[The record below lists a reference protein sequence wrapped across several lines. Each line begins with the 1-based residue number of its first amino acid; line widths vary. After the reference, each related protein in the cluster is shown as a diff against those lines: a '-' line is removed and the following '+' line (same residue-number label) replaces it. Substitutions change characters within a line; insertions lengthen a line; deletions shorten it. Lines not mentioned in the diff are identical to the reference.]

1 MAKEESKLPVK
12 GENKPV
18 KKAAKKGFFAKVGA
32 LPKKFWG
39 AIVNTWHELKK
50 VTWPGRKELINA
62 TGVVLVF
69 LVAMAVLVGLLDLGA
84 SELISLIIR

>member
-1 MAKEESKLPVK
+1 MAKEENKLPAK
-12 GENKPV
+12 GEKKP
-18 KKAAKKGFFAKVGA
+18 AKKGFFAKAAA
-32 LPKKFWG
+32 LPKKIWG

-62 TGVVLVF
+62 VGVVLLFMVF
-69 LVAMAVLVGLLDLGA
+69 MAVLVGLLDLGA